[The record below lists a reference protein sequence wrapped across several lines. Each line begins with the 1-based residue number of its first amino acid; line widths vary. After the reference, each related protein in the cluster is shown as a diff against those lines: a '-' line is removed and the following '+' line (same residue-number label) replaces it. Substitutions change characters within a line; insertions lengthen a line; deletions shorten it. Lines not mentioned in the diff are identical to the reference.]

1 MNNVSTERL
10 DKVKV
15 AITIEVDQEK
25 FDAAVMEAYKSMGPR
40 INVDGFRKGHAPKAI
55 IEKQYGPEVF
65 YEEAVNSLI
74 PRVYIDVIKELE
86 EIQPIA
92 KPDMEIVQL
101 EHGKPFIFKAIVDTK
116 QEIELAE
123 YKGLQVEKIDGEV
136 TDEDLEQYLESLRSK
151 HAVIEDVTDPEATV
165 ENGDSVLMDFCGK
178 LNGEIFPGGT
188 AAGYTLGIGSHSF
201 IPGFEEQMIGM
212 KVGEER
218 NLDITFPED
227 YGEPTLAGKPVVF
240 EVKVNGIKRQTL
252 APLDDEFA
260 KDVSEFDTLDE
271 LKADAREKL
280 AESKEEA
287 VKMQYKGAVT
297 ELVTKDADVLP
308 PESMVEAEAENY
320 LNDLAFQ
327 MRQQG
332 IPLEKYLEL
341 TNGSMDDVKAEC
353 RTRAEAF
360 VKQRL
365 VLEAIAEK
373 EGIDVT
379 EEEVDAEF
387 GKLAEMYGQPVDQVK
402 QVFTMQGQAAAV
414 RRNVLL
420 EKVTDFLLENA
431 QIG

>member
-1 MNNVSTERL
+1 MNNVTTERL

-15 AITIEVDQEK
+15 AITIEVDQDR
-25 FDAAVMEAYKSMGPR
+25 FDAAVMDAYKSMAPR

-74 PRVYIDVIKELE
+74 PKVYIDVVKELE
-86 EIQPIA
+86 DIQPIA

-116 QEIELAE
+116 QDIELGE
-123 YKGLQVEKIDGEV
+123 YKGLQIEAISDEV
-136 TDEDLEQYLESLRSK
+136 TDEDLDQYLESLRSK

-165 ENGDSVLMDFCGK
+165 QNGDSVLMDFCGK

-188 AAGYTLGIGSHSF
+188 AAGYTLGIGSHTF
-201 IPGFEEQMIGM
+201 IPGFEEQMVGM

-218 NLDITFPED
+218 NLDVTFPED
-227 YGEPTLAGKPVVF
+227 YGEPTLAGQPVVF

-260 KDVSEFDTLDE
+260 KDVSEFDTLEE
-271 LKADAREKL
+271 LKADAKAKL
-280 AESKEEA
+280 AESKKDA

-297 ELVTKDADVLP
+297 EMVTKDADVLP
-308 PESMVEAEAENY
+308 PESMVEAEADNY

-387 GKLAEMYGQPVDQVK
+387 GKLAEMYGQPVEQVK

>member
-15 AITIEVDQEK
+15 AITIEVDQDK
-25 FDAAVMEAYKSMGPR
+25 FDAAVMDAYKSMSPR

-65 YEEAVNSLI
+65 YEEAVNMLI
-74 PRVYIDVIKELE
+74 PRVYIDVVKELE
-86 EIQPIA
+86 DIQPIA
-92 KPDMEIVQL
+92 KPNMEIVQL

-116 QEIELAE
+116 QEITLGE
-123 YKGLQVEKIDGEV
+123 YKGLAVEKIDEAV
-136 TDEDLEQYLESLRSK
+136 TDEDLNQYLETMRSK
-151 HAVIEDVTDPEATV
+151 HATIEEVTDPEATV
-165 ENGDSVLMDFCGK
+165 QIGDSVLMDFCGK

-188 AAGYTLGIGSHSF
+188 AAGYTLGIGSHTF
-201 IPGFEEQMIGM
+201 IPGFEEQMVGM
-212 KVGEER
+212 KIGEEK
-218 NLDITFPED
+218 NLDVTFPED
-227 YGEPTLAGKPVVF
+227 YGEASLAGKAVVF

-260 KDVSEFDTLDE
+260 KDVSEFDTLEE
-271 LKADAREKL
+271 LKADVREKL
-280 AESKEEA
+280 AESKKEA
-287 VKMQYKGAVT
+287 VKMQYKAAVT
-297 ELVTKDADVLP
+297 ELVTKDTDVLP
-308 PESMVEAEAENY
+308 PESMVEAEADNY
-320 LNDLAFQ
+320 LNDIAFQ

-353 RTRAEAF
+353 HTRAEEF

-373 EGIDVT
+373 ENIDVT
-379 EEEVDAEF
+379 EEEVDQEF
-387 GKLAEMYGQPVDQVK
+387 AKLAEMYQQPVEQVK
-402 QVFTMQGQAAAV
+402 QIFTMQGQAAAIK
-414 RRNVLL
+414 RNVLL

>member
-1 MNNVSTERL
+1 MNNVTTERL

-15 AITIEVDQEK
+15 AITIEVDQGR
-25 FDAAVMEAYKSMGPR
+25 FDAAVMDAYKSMAPR

-74 PRVYIDVIKELE
+74 PRVYIDVVKELE
-86 EIQPIA
+86 DIQPIA

-116 QEIELAE
+116 QDIELGE
-123 YKGLQVEKIDGEV
+123 YKGLQIEAISDEV
-136 TDEDLEQYLESLRSK
+136 TDEDLDQYLESLRSK

-165 ENGDSVLMDFCGK
+165 QNGDSVLMDFCGK

-188 AAGYTLGIGSHSF
+188 AAGYTLGIGSHTF
-201 IPGFEEQMIGM
+201 IPGFEEQMVGM

-218 NLDITFPED
+218 NLDVTFPED
-227 YGEPTLAGKPVVF
+227 YGEPTLAGQPVVF

-260 KDVSEFDTLDE
+260 KDVSEFDTLEE
-271 LKADAREKL
+271 LKADAKAKL
-280 AESKEEA
+280 AESKKDA

-297 ELVTKDADVLP
+297 EMVTKDADVLP
-308 PESMVEAEAENY
+308 PESMVEAEADNY

-387 GKLAEMYGQPVDQVK
+387 GKLAEMYGQPVEQVK

>member
-1 MNNVSTERL
+1 MNNVTTERL

-15 AITIEVDQEK
+15 AITIEVDQDR
-25 FDAAVMEAYKSMGPR
+25 FDAAVMDAYKSMAPR

-74 PRVYIDVIKELE
+74 PRVYIDVVKELE
-86 EIQPIA
+86 DIQPIA

-116 QEIELAE
+116 QDIELGE
-123 YKGLQVEKIDGEV
+123 YKGLQIEAISDEV
-136 TDEDLEQYLESLRSK
+136 TDEDLDQYLESLRSK

-165 ENGDSVLMDFCGK
+165 QNGDSVLMDFCGK

-188 AAGYTLGIGSHSF
+188 AAGYTLGIGSHTF
-201 IPGFEEQMIGM
+201 IPGFEEQMVGM

-218 NLDITFPED
+218 NLDVTFPED
-227 YGEPTLAGKPVVF
+227 YGEPTLAGQPVVF

-260 KDVSEFDTLDE
+260 KDVSEFDTLEE
-271 LKADAREKL
+271 LKADAKAKL
-280 AESKEEA
+280 AESKKDA

-297 ELVTKDADVLP
+297 EMVTKDADVLP
-308 PESMVEAEAENY
+308 PESMVEAEADNY

-387 GKLAEMYGQPVDQVK
+387 GKLAEMYGQPVEQVK